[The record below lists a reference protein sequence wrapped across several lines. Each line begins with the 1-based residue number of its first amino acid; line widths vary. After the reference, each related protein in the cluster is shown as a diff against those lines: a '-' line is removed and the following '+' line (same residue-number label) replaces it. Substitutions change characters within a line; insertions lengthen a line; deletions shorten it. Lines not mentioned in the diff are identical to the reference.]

1 MLPNAQNY
9 DHDGE
14 RSNDYFDDECPDC
27 RSRSR
32 SWTTLSFDDDDDDQD
47 HLIVHGLGFPLS
59 HSLHNLV
66 RLFRHV
72 GQLQNLENGNYG
84 GDDNNNYEGDDND
97 DEGDDDDDDD
107 DNRAGKFLH
116 RDAALGLHENTS
128 ATLGVHLQFEKGGR
142 GWCLCHVKMIEA
154 MIKQDDR

>member
-1 MLPNAQNY
+1 MPKLPIKVKIITTSLFMILIA
-9 DHDGE
+9 
-14 RSNDYFDDECPDC
+14 
-27 RSRSR
+27 
-32 SWTTLSFDDDDDDQD
+32 TLSFDDDDDDDQD

-142 GWCLCHVKMIEA
+142 WSVEEEKT
-154 MIKQDDR
+154 